1 MLQYFV
7 SSNSKTNKFGI
18 YQKQMTKTDQT
29 QFYLWTFIDFDMR
42 KYYIKRNL
50 HILFKYA
57 IGKRLYVRERL
68 QYTLKRSVFKNPFL
82 F

>member
-29 QFYLWTFIDFDMR
+29 QFYLLTFID
-42 KYYIKRNL
+42 IEQL
-50 HILFKYA
+50 
-57 IGKRLYVRERL
+57 
-68 QYTLKRSVFKNPFL
+68 
-82 F
+82 